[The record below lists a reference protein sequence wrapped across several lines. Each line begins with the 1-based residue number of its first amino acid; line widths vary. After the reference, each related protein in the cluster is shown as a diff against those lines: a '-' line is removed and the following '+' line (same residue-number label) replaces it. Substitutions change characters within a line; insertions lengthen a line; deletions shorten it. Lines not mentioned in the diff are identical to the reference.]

1 MIDFSNKNRFF
12 QTIKTF
18 LTPCAENGFK
28 PRILE
33 NDLFFLVA
41 GLLIG
46 LKILSVISFGNY
58 LGADIY
64 SQLSQSDIYQLTN
77 QERRQNGNQPLAVS
91 SRLEAAAQLKLAD
104 MFKNNYFAHNSP
116 QGATPWS
123 WLQKANYNY
132 TMAGENLA
140 MNFYSSNEVMKGWMA
155 SELHRKNVLLND
167 FSEIGI
173 AVGYGALNGEKT
185 AMTVQMFGKP
195 LASGTGVKTA
205 KTKIFSKTPSP
216 QPEYKSTITLIP
228 QQKASLSGV
237 ASQASPKLSPVAL
250 VNATRPEVKSAES
263 ILNDQQPSSVAYES
277 TSLFNKLIGLAV
289 GLFAG
294 LLLIKMLAAASL
306 RFSAIMLKP
315 VALMAIGIMLIFLN
329 DSALSFGKI
338 IIQ

>member
-140 MNFYSSNEVMKGWMA
+140 MNFYSSNEVMKAWMA

-185 AMTVQMFGKP
+185 AMTVQMFSMRSWR
-195 LASGTGVKTA
+195 AFTA
-205 KTKIFSKTPSP
+205 
-216 QPEYKSTITLIP
+216 
-228 QQKASLSGV
+228 
-237 ASQASPKLSPVAL
+237 
-250 VNATRPEVKSAES
+250 
-263 ILNDQQPSSVAYES
+263 
-277 TSLFNKLIGLAV
+277 
-289 GLFAG
+289 
-294 LLLIKMLAAASL
+294 
-306 RFSAIMLKP
+306 
-315 VALMAIGIMLIFLN
+315 
-329 DSALSFGKI
+329 
-338 IIQ
+338 